1 MRPVRAALLLACSW
15 AHADEIDWAGLELE
29 IETSVLYS
37 PPGSTIQRDTEAL
50 ISIFNNTAQLQV
62 ARAFTVMRRAVVSPT
77 VRADRRRRCMIQRIR
92 IAAPSP
98 SSPHGATSEVGTRS
112 WPRTAASRCSARRCS

>member
-15 AHADEIDWAGLELE
+15 AHADDIDWAGLELD

-50 ISIFNNTAQLQV
+50 ISIFNNTAALQV
-62 ARAFTVMRRAVVSPT
+62 LRAFAHPWCPAPKSHRPCVPIVG
-77 VRADRRRRCMIQRIR
+77 RC
-92 IAAPSP
+92 
-98 SSPHGATSEVGTRS
+98 V
-112 WPRTAASRCSARRCS
+112 